1 MGEIERAGVE
11 PVLADPDRIATIAPA
26 FDYVSVACV
35 LLGSATGPVEQVRA
49 LHGSRLEMLLTKMLD
64 TTVRGL
70 VYETAGTVDRDVL
83 DGAAAR
89 LRDACVESRIPYAL
103 LDTAP
108 ADHAAWLNAA
118 TDAVESVLEQR

>member
-1 MGEIERAGVE
+1 MTARRFANPTISDGELESRFA
-11 PVLADPDRIATIAPA
+11 PVFDRIA
-26 FDYVSVACV
+26 
-35 LLGSATGPVEQVRA
+35 
-49 LHGSRLEMLLTKMLD
+49 
-64 TTVRGL
+64 
-70 VYETAGTVDRDVL
+70 AGTVDRDVL